1 MPNLRT
7 TNTRARRNRARRNRA
22 RVASGFSFVPV
33 GVFILASGTIPE
45 GEADAPLRDRFVTMR
60 V

>member
-7 TNTRARRNRARRNRA
+7 TNNRARRNRARRSCTRFADNVT
-22 RVASGFSFVPV
+22 RVPT